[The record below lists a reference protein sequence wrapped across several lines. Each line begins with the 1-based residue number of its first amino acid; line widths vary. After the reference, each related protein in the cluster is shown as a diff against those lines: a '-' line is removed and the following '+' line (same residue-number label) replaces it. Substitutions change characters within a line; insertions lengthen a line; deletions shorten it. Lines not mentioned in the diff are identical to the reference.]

1 MKKWIFAIIIVIV
14 ASGIYGAY
22 VYNKA
27 MGKKIPKE
35 SKFVEIAK
43 EKAKLTKVK
52 SVDYYNGKSAYIV
65 VQGTD
70 EKGEQLIVWVP
81 EKKGNTVVRKKSEGI
96 SEKEAIQR
104 TLEQVGN
111 ESKESKSKPKEI
123 MKVKLGFENDVPL
136 WEVTYIDDDNRYS
149 YYYLEFKD
157 GKFLRRYSIE
167 K

>member
-81 EKKGNTVVRKKSEGI
+81 EKKGDTVVRKRAKVFLKKRLY
-96 SEKEAIQR
+96 KEQ
-104 TLEQVGN
+104 
-111 ESKESKSKPKEI
+111 
-123 MKVKLGFENDVPL
+123 
-136 WEVTYIDDDNRYS
+136 
-149 YYYLEFKD
+149 
-157 GKFLRRYSIE
+157 
-167 K
+167 

>member
-1 MKKWIFAIIIVIV
+1 
-14 ASGIYGAY
+14 
-22 VYNKA
+22 

-35 SKFVEIAK
+35 SKFVEITK
-43 EKAKLTKVK
+43 KSKATKVK

-70 EKGEQLIVWVP
+70 EKENNLSFGCL
-81 EKKGNTVVRKKSEGI
+81 RKRGYCSKEKSEGI

-104 TLEQVGN
+104 TIEQVGN

-136 WEVTYIDDDNRYS
+136 WEVTYIDDDNVIVITI
-149 YYYLEFKD
+149 LNLKMENF
-157 GKFLRRYSIE
+157 
-167 K
+167 

>member
-70 EKGEQLIVWVP
+70 EKENNLSFGCL
-81 EKKGNTVVRKKSEGI
+81 RKKRGYCSK
-96 SEKEAIQR
+96 EKE
-104 TLEQVGN
+104 
-111 ESKESKSKPKEI
+111 
-123 MKVKLGFENDVPL
+123 
-136 WEVTYIDDDNRYS
+136 
-149 YYYLEFKD
+149 
-157 GKFLRRYSIE
+157 RRYF
-167 K
+167 